1 MRDKDTYYL
10 GLRTILRK
18 WLYYKTYYSS
28 ITKSHI
34 PSVRLFYKALSRLDK
49 QEYMLLYEKY
59 IQYSDFKVAEDP
71 VTGKMKI
78 TNVVKNVSSKEI
90 AEEKGIHPDDYR
102 KMLVKATSNLEK
114 HFKSLQGEEAFKN
127 YEEYFMGDFV
137 AYVNRNLKSK
147 EYSVYFHLVPVLSET
162 EIEENAMGMNKLHMP
177 S

>member
-1 MRDKDTYYL
+1 MRDKNTYYL

-49 QEYMLLYEKY
+49 HDYILLYEKY
-59 IQYSDFKVAEDP
+59 IQYSDFKVLEDP
-71 VTGKMKI
+71 VTKKMKI
-78 TNVVKNVSSKEI
+78 TNVVKNVNSKEI
-90 AEEKGIHPDDYR
+90 AEEKDIPPNDYR

-127 YEEYFMGDFV
+127 YEEYFMGDLV
-137 AYVNRNLKSK
+137 AYINRDYRKK
-147 EYSVYFHLVPVLSET
+147 EYQIYFHLTPVLKESEV
-162 EIEENAMGMNKLHMP
+162 EEKAFFMDKVLIP
-177 S
+177 K